1 MITTIE
7 AFATE
12 WESEAGLTDRVLGR
26 LTDDSLRQ
34 AIAADRRT
42 LGDLAWHLATSLR
55 FMTALGLDFD
65 GGPENSPDSAAGIA
79 EEYRRI
85 SSAVLQAVRTQWS
98 DASLGE
104 TRTIMGEEW
113 RNGDSMRF
121 TLMHQAHHR
130 GQMTVLMRQAG
141 LLPPEIYGP
150 TYETW
155 IDKGMAPLA

>member
-1 MITTIE
+1 MFATIE
-7 AFATE
+7 AFTAE
-12 WESEAGLTDRVLGR
+12 WESESGLTDRVLSG
-26 LTDDSLRQ
+26 LTDDSLGQ

-65 GGPENSPDSAAGIA
+65 GGADHAPGNAAGIA

-85 SSAVLQAVRTQWS
+85 SSAVLQAVRTQWN
-98 DASLGE
+98 DGSLE
-104 TRTIMGEEW
+104 EAQTIMGEQW
-113 RNGDSMRF
+113 RNGDSLRF

-141 LLPPEIYGP
+141 LRPPEIYGP

-155 IDKGMAPLA
+155 VDQGKTPLA

>member
-1 MITTIE
+1 MFATIE
-7 AFATE
+7 AFAKE
-12 WESEAGLTDRVLGR
+12 WESESGLTDRVLMR

-55 FMTALGLDFD
+55 FMTALGLEFD
-65 GGPENSPDSAAGIA
+65 GGADIVPGSAAGIA

-85 SSAVLQAVRTQWS
+85 SSALLRAVRTQWN
-98 DASLGE
+98 DGSLKE

-113 RNGDSMRF
+113 RNGDSLRF

-141 LLPPEIYGP
+141 LRPPEIYGP

-155 IDKGMAPLA
+155 VDQGKTPLA